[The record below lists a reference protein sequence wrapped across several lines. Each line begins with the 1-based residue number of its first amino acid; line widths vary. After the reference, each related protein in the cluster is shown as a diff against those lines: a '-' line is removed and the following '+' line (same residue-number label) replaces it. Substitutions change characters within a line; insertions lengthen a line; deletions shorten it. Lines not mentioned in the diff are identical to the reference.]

1 MYNSLYH
8 LFSTNPE
15 LINNGVLLIDFN
27 CNTTKPCSHKIQF
40 IDANNNI
47 LVDSTENA
55 FYISYGINILNVNFK
70 YINKEPSNLDEHD
83 IKMHFSYI
91 NLPNLPPSNCTIS

>member
-40 IDANNNI
+40 IDKNNNI
-47 LVDSTENA
+47 SNSLMFLSICLKI
-55 FYISYGINILNVNFK
+55 FFK
-70 YINKEPSNLDEHD
+70 SLKFIID
-83 IKMHFSYI
+83 
-91 NLPNLPPSNCTIS
+91 